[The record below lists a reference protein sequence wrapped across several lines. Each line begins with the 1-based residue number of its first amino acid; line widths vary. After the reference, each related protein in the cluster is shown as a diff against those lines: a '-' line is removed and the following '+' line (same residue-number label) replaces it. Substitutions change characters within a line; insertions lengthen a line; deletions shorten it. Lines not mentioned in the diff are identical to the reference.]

1 MLKLGR
7 NNKNLFLNLKQ
18 NGYCQMKMFSG
29 WLPQPQKWVHQ
40 WSMHFRTQ
48 MINYPICNYE
58 LSMSCSCLLKISLV
72 DLLYQEE
79 IILGPALEDTSS
91 PSAASTAGASVPFKF
106 GHHLASCASR
116 TRCRTTPL
124 IPQSG
129 MGQAGRAAGLG
140 IQQTRIFADQV
151 IRVAQILTA

>member
-116 TRCRTTPL
+116 TRCHTTPSFHSL
-124 IPQSG
+124 VWG
-129 MGQAGRAAGLG
+129 RRAGRQAFVFSRREFSL
-140 IQQTRIFADQV
+140 TR
-151 IRVAQILTA
+151 